1 MQASLVMTSPVTTV
15 RADAPIGE
23 AITLMEV
30 HHVSGLPVVDAHGG
44 LVGIL
49 TEGDLL
55 RRVEIGTAGSA
66 RAGWLDILF
75 GAGQSAADYV
85 RSHSRRVE
93 DLMTRDLVTVTEHTG
108 IEDVVALMERRHVK
122 RMPVVRDGKIVGMV
136 SRSDLVRVL
145 GRALKAAAVGIPSDA
160 VIRERVQADLQ
171 SQSWFPARDV
181 SIAVKDGVVTLA
193 GVISD
198 ERARAALRVAAQN
211 VAGVTAVEDKLAWVD
226 PTAPGVLF

>member
-1 MQASLVMTSPVTTV
+1 MQASLIMTSPVATV

-23 AITLMEV
+23 AITLMES
-30 HHVSGLPVVDAHGG
+30 HHVSGLPVVDAQGD

-55 RRVEIGTAGSA
+55 RRVEIGTAGRA
-66 RAGWLDILF
+66 RAGWLDMLF
-75 GAGQSAADYV
+75 GSGHSAADYV

-93 DLMTRDLVTVTEHTG
+93 DLMTRDLAAVTEDTG

-122 RMPVVRDGKIVGMV
+122 RVPVVRDGKVVGMV
-136 SRSDLVRVL
+136 SRADLIRVL
-145 GRALKAAAVGIPSDA
+145 GRALKAAAVGLASDT

-171 SQSWFPARDV
+171 AQSWFPARDV

-198 ERARAALRVAAQN
+198 QSARAALRVAAQN